1 MSGDQESRTRAT
13 LLARLAQP
21 GEADEVAWR
30 EFVNHYG
37 RKIYRWCLHWNLQ
50 EADARDVT
58 QQVLLKI
65 ARQMRTFVYDP
76 SKSFRAWLKTVARHA
91 LLDFQSTWRRPDR
104 GTGDSSVQEQ
114 LDSVAAGE
122 DLIRH
127 LEEQYDHELLEQA
140 TIRVRLRV
148 ASHTWE
154 AFRLTAMDGVPA
166 AEAAKRLNM
175 KIATVYEAR
184 SSVLKKLK
192 EERECLEFGQQ
203 DSATQGRRPA
213 CE

>member
-1 MSGDQESRTRAT
+1 MSDAQESQTHVT
-13 LLARLAQP
+13 LLARLARS
-21 GEADEVAWR
+21 GEADEGAWR

-58 QQVLLKI
+58 QQVLLKM
-65 ARQMRTFVYDP
+65 ARYMRTFVYDP

-91 LLDFQSTWRRPDR
+91 LLDFQNTWRRPDR
-104 GTGDSSVQEQ
+104 GTGDSRVQEQ
-114 LDSVAAGE
+114 LDSVEAGE

-127 LEEQYDHELLEQA
+127 PKEQYDHELLEQA

-154 AFRLTAMDGVPA
+154 AFQLTAMDGIPA
-166 AEAAKRLNM
+166 AEAAARLNM

-192 EERECLEFGQQ
+192 EERKSLEFGQH
-203 DSATQGRRPA
+203 DSATQGKRSDR
-213 CE
+213 E